1 MPPWWSVPLRMPRL
15 DVAIKVKLQETLAAR
30 RRRQLGR
37 LHVADQA
44 LRTFRNQSGGS
55 HDAPFLAAAAPHGR
69 LVAIG
74 ASARRVIEDG
84 VVKEEA
90 AIKGVPTHGEA
101 QPQ

>member
-1 MPPWWSVPLRMPRL
+1 M
-15 DVAIKVKLQETLAAR
+15 LAAR
-30 RRRQLGR
+30 RGRQFSR

-44 LRTFRNQSGGS
+44 LVAFWNRSGGS
-55 HDAPFLAAAAPHGR
+55 HDAPFLAATAPHGR

-90 AIKGVPTHGEA
+90 AIEGVPTHGEA